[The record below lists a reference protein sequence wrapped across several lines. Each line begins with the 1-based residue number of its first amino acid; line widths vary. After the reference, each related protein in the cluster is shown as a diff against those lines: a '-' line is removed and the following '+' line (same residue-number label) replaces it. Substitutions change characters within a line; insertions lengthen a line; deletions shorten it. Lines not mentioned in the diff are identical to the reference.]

1 MYIRVGFVSSSV
13 VVNRRYRVLVFQ
25 RVSPDIDF
33 SAQCYY
39 DQNSSLLRRKE
50 KTKCAYPPLQDIDWM
65 QFLSDSV
72 RLFLPLFKTQE
83 MKEILTIPC

>member
-50 KTKCAYPPLQDIDWM
+50 NAHIHPCK
-65 QFLSDSV
+65 
-72 RLFLPLFKTQE
+72 
-83 MKEILTIPC
+83 ILIGCSSYLTR